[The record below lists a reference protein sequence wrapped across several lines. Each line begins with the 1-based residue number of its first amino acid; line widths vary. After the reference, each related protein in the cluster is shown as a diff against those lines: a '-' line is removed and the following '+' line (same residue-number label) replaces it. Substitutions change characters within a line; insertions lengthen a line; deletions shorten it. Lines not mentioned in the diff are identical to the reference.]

1 MTDKQTICPN
11 CKTTYKVSV
20 PQLTVAQGMVS
31 CPKCNT
37 DFNAL
42 LNLSQNGQ
50 LITSVKSKQ
59 NAEPVPVNVQTS
71 ESVLEQNNTD
81 DLDQQHNTT
90 HTTASTT
97 ENTTLDLTTSARTE
111 ISGITEQSTPTHTKI
126 SAVPVPEQKVYHETS
141 VLEIFDR
148 KVENSNIDLR
158 TYLNSLNQ
166 FNLDPLTNIPSLNLS
181 AGQAH
186 GHTYSQQQRFEA
198 RKPLYYFCWSLIN
211 IALLLVLVFQIL
223 WFNPA
228 LLDKHPALHSA
239 FNTTCNLLN
248 CDTIDDRYNQIR
260 VENIKVQKIGKSS
273 TQFSGSLLN
282 TYKKSLEVP
291 IIKLTLKAQGQTIL
305 TQTITAKDYLN
316 ESLSGINRIP
326 SNSPY
331 KFKFTIDKSRNAF
344 DEYYLE
350 IIHP

>member
-50 LITSVKSKQ
+50 LIRSIKSKQ
-59 NAEPVPVNVQTS
+59 KAESDAVKAQT
-71 ESVLEQNNTD
+71 LENTD
-81 DLDQQHNTT
+81 DLNQQQNST
-90 HTTASTT
+90 HKT
-97 ENTTLDLTTSARTE
+97 ESTTLDVTTPAIAANSNT
-111 ISGITEQSTPTHTKI
+111 SEQSNPTHTKI
-126 SAVPVPEQKVYHETS
+126 SAVPAPEQKVYHETNI
-141 VLEIFDR
+141 LEIFNR

-186 GHTYSQQQRFEA
+186 GHNYSQQERFEA
-198 RKPLYYFCWSLIN
+198 RKPLYYFCWGLIN
-211 IALLLVLVFQIL
+211 VALLLILVFQIL

-248 CDTIDDRYNQIR
+248 CDTIDDRYNQIH
-260 VENIKVQKIGKSS
+260 VEQIKVQKMGKSS

-291 IIKLTLKAQGQTIL
+291 VIKLTLKAKGQTIL

-331 KFKFTIDKSRNAF
+331 KFKFTIDKPRNTF
-344 DEYYLE
+344 DEYNLE

>member
-50 LITSVKSKQ
+50 LIRSIKSKQ
-59 NAEPVPVNVQTS
+59 KAESTPINAQTS
-71 ESVLEQNNTD
+71 ENTD
-81 DLDQQHNTT
+81 GLGQQYNTT
-90 HTTASTT
+90 DTAES
-97 ENTTLDLTTSARTE
+97 TTLDVTTPTFATNSNT
-111 ISGITEQSTPTHTKI
+111 SEQSNSTHTKI
-126 SAVPVPEQKVYHETS
+126 SAMPVPEQKVYHETNI
-141 VLEIFDR
+141 LEIFNR

-181 AGQAH
+181 AGQVH
-186 GHTYSQQQRFEA
+186 GHNYSQQERFEA
-198 RKPLYYFCWSLIN
+198 RKPLYYFCWGLIN
-211 IALLLVLVFQIL
+211 LVLLLVLVFQIL

-260 VENIKVQKIGKSS
+260 VEQIKVQKIDKSS

-282 TYKKSLEVP
+282 TYKKSLKVP
-291 IIKLTLKAQGQTIL
+291 VIRLTLKAQDRTIL
-305 TQTITAKDYLN
+305 TKTITAQDYLN

-331 KFKFTIDKSRNAF
+331 KFKFTIDKPRNSF
-344 DEYYLE
+344 DTYYLE

>member
-50 LITSVKSKQ
+50 RITTITSKQ
-59 NAEPVPVNVQTS
+59 KAEPVHVQTS
-71 ESVLEQNNTD
+71 ENSHT
-81 DLDQQHNTT
+81 LDSTTPNTT
-90 HTTASTT
+90 APTTTKES
-97 ENTTLDLTTSARTE
+97 DTS
-111 ISGITEQSTPTHTKI
+111 QHSTPTHTKI
-126 SAVPVPEQKVYHETS
+126 SAAPVPEQKVYHETN
-141 VLEIFDR
+141 VLEIFNR

-166 FNLDPLTNIPSLNLS
+166 FNLDPLTSIPSLNLS

-186 GHTYSQQQRFEA
+186 GYKYSQQDHFET
-198 RKPLYYFCWSLIN
+198 RKPLYYICWSLIN
-211 IALLLVLVFQIL
+211 IALFLALVFQIL
-223 WFNPA
+223 WFNPN
-228 LLDKHPALHSA
+228 LLDRHPALHSA

-260 VENIKVQKIGKSS
+260 VEHIQVQKISKST

-305 TQTITAKDYLN
+305 TQTITAQDYLN

-331 KFKFTIDKSRNAF
+331 KFKFTIDKPRNAF

>member
-50 LITSVKSKQ
+50 LIRSIKSKQ
-59 NAEPVPVNVQTS
+59 KAESDAVKAQT
-71 ESVLEQNNTD
+71 LENTD
-81 DLDQQHNTT
+81 DLNQQQNSTHKTESTILDVTTPTIAANSNT
-90 HTTASTT
+90 S
-97 ENTTLDLTTSARTE
+97 
-111 ISGITEQSTPTHTKI
+111 EQSNPTHTKI
-126 SAVPVPEQKVYHETS
+126 SAVPAPEQKVYHETNI
-141 VLEIFDR
+141 LEIFNR

-186 GHTYSQQQRFEA
+186 GHNYSQQERFEA
-198 RKPLYYFCWSLIN
+198 RKPLYYFCWGLIN
-211 IALLLVLVFQIL
+211 VALLLILVFQIL

-248 CDTIDDRYNQIR
+248 CDTIDDRYNQIH
-260 VENIKVQKIGKSS
+260 VEQIKVQKMGKSS

-291 IIKLTLKAQGQTIL
+291 VIKLTLKAKGQTIL

-331 KFKFTIDKSRNAF
+331 KFKFTIDKPRNTF
-344 DEYYLE
+344 DEYNLE